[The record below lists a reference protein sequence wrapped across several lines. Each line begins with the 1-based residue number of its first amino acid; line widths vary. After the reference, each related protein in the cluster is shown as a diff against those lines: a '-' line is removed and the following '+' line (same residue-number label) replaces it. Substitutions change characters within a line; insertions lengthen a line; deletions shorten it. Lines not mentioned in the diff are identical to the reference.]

1 MKFINLDN
9 GKVFDGSRPYVHW
22 MGDDCG
28 IDIIYNKQLCFIH
41 PESSVT
47 VSLKSDVFSLI
58 DTDKLKY
65 TFYENVN
72 GFEYVDINKLKS
84 DKIVLTGTKY
94 GNSYIYILSLI
105 ASADAEGEYID
116 DIIIGDEFISIGI
129 DAYGDNEA
137 LYINM
142 SNMGINIPNSIQKAI
157 YPTNVHEDNEDK
169 ILLNRK
175 WKELLS
181 NYWDTIANK
190 GSYKSLINSLKWF
203 EWGNKLKV
211 SELWKYKD
219 STGSTFYESRDI
231 QTYVNELYEEEMTRF
246 SKSTYYAIYK
256 ASQTLFDSTG
266 KILLDKEKNPIPHQV
281 LDKWTKEDIM
291 LKLSLL
297 GSFFETYF
305 MPIHLDLIHCT
316 IEDIVFTNNIK
327 QITASTISCNDYYIN
342 TGDVTCSLD
351 KNNTFSIT
359 NTSSQVNSDTIFAY
373 KDISKNTPILG
384 VDDKISIIKNDDD
397 LKLFMSQYFNGIGVI
412 VPVKY
417 NIPLSKTDFIIKEE
431 LYIKEKYDEDWLYKV
446 EHNIIK
452 ENEGNGIFEF
462 NILCQHQSEYDI
474 KICFTTAGGGSYV
487 KTNKIII
494 LDDTNIS
501 LGIFKIHHN
510 VPTKEMWH
518 SAVANEYFIDRCL
531 NKEGSKP
538 NIIKQYVPVLT
549 EKPHNN
555 KHLIDK
561 RGPGVKLNN
570 VLIFLSE
577 KLGDEWFD
585 DYHEYLREHY
595 FIWHTDYKKRDS
607 QGKLIQRKQYTVCVS
622 KKYWWDPNPYL
633 EEQKAE
639 GINLMGYVYRND
651 YGYFPEFHYVQ
662 EISGDS
668 LEDYTIYDDDA
679 ICVIPL
685 LGDLKGEPLKYGKYV
700 NDVAWDFTNIST
712 GYNISL
718 DKSIRE
724 PFVSEK
730 SEKLL
735 TPGYY
740 NITFNYKLGNEDR
753 KITLNSAFLR
763 ANGIRKNKIYK

>member
-9 GKVFDGSRPYVHW
+9 GKVFDGSHPYIHW

-203 EWGNKLKV
+203 EWGDKLKV

-219 STGSTFYESRDI
+219 STGSTFYESRDV
-231 QTYVNELYEEEMTRF
+231 QTYVNELYEAEMARF

-256 ASQTLFDSTG
+256 ASQTLFDSAD

-359 NTSSQVNSDTIFAY
+359 NTSSRVNSDTIFAN

-397 LKLFMSQYFNGIGVI
+397 LKLFMSQYFNGIGVV

-431 LYIKEKYDEDWLYKV
+431 LYIKEKYDADWLYKV

-474 KICFTTAGGGSYV
+474 KICFTTAGGGSF
-487 KTNKIII
+487 I
-494 LDDTNIS
+494 L
-501 LGIFKIHHN
+501 
-510 VPTKEMWH
+510 
-518 SAVANEYFIDRCL
+518 
-531 NKEGSKP
+531 
-538 NIIKQYVPVLT
+538 
-549 EKPHNN
+549 
-555 KHLIDK
+555 
-561 RGPGVKLNN
+561 
-570 VLIFLSE
+570 
-577 KLGDEWFD
+577 
-585 DYHEYLREHY
+585 
-595 FIWHTDYKKRDS
+595 
-607 QGKLIQRKQYTVCVS
+607 
-622 KKYWWDPNPYL
+622 
-633 EEQKAE
+633 
-639 GINLMGYVYRND
+639 
-651 YGYFPEFHYVQ
+651 
-662 EISGDS
+662 
-668 LEDYTIYDDDA
+668 
-679 ICVIPL
+679 
-685 LGDLKGEPLKYGKYV
+685 
-700 NDVAWDFTNIST
+700 FT
-712 GYNISL
+712 
-718 DKSIRE
+718 
-724 PFVSEK
+724 
-730 SEKLL
+730 
-735 TPGYY
+735 
-740 NITFNYKLGNEDR
+740 
-753 KITLNSAFLR
+753 
-763 ANGIRKNKIYK
+763 